1 MKPKFTTD
9 STSIR
14 FIKLAHC
21 LALEDV
27 CMRILYIGIAH
38 ADDVRYRQT
47 THISSSS
54 NARWGSL
61 RLAPTIG

>member
-27 CMRILYIGIAH
+27 CMRVLYIGITH

-47 THISSSS
+47 THISSSRS
-54 NARWGSL
+54 
-61 RLAPTIG
+61 